1 MKQRF
6 FPFFRQ
12 TSELTKLFIF
22 VGILLFGM
30 LFGSLLG
37 IVVSM
42 LCYGVET
49 PALMQDMSS
58 QAGLNIMRI
67 IQICGQLGIFIFPA
81 FLYSLFVNENPIREL
96 GFRKEFNVTLL
107 LSGVLLMFV
116 ALPMTSLLA
125 EWNENIKLPE
135 AWASFEQWMLEKET
149 QATALTERFMSEKSV
164 GALLFNLIMIG
175 LLPALG
181 EELIFRSVLQPLLS
195 KLFKNAHLGIV
206 VTAFLF
212 SAIHM
217 QFYGFLPRFVFGL
230 FLGCFYYWSQSIWVP
245 IVMHFFNNSAAVV
258 VYWLHS
264 NGYIQTEM
272 ENFGATSN
280 IFLIIAS
287 ILATALLLYIGW
299 KKQVKMVSLDEN

>member
-1 MKQRF
+1 MKLDF
-6 FPFFRQ
+6 SSFFRQ
-12 TSELTKLFIF
+12 ASELTKVFIF

-42 LCYGVET
+42 LCYGAET
-49 PALMQDMSS
+49 PVLMQDMSS
-58 QAGLNIMRI
+58 LAGLNIARI
-67 IQICGQLGIFIFPA
+67 IQVCGQLGIFIFPA
-81 FLYSLFVNENPIREL
+81 FLYSVFVNERPIYDL
-96 GFRKEFNVTLL
+96 GFRKRLDIILL
-107 LSGVLLMFV
+107 LSGLLLMFV
-116 ALPMTSLLA
+116 ALPLTNLLA
-125 EWNENIKLPE
+125 EWNESIKLPE
-135 AWASFEQWMLEKET
+135 TWASFEQWMLKKET
-149 QATALTERFMSEKSV
+149 QAAILTERFMGEKSF
-164 GALLFNLIMIG
+164 GALFFNLIMIG

-181 EELIFRSVLQPLLS
+181 EELIFRSILQPLLS
-195 KLFKNAHLGIV
+195 KLFKNAHFGII

-212 SAIHM
+212 SAIHL

-230 FLGCFYYWSQSIWVP
+230 FLGYFYYWSRSIWVP

-280 IFLIIAS
+280 IFLIITS
-287 ILATALLLYIGW
+287 ILATSLLLYVGW
-299 KKQVKMVSLDEN
+299 RRQEKIVSIDKC